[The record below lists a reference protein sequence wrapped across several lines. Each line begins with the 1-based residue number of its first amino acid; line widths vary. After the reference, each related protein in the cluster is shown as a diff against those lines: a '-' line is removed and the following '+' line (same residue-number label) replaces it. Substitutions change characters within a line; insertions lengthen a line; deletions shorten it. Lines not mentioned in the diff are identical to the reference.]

1 MAGFNEIQ
9 HARIN
14 RFFQLFSGI
23 KGRVPAASLGTEIQP
38 QVALFSGAEDRSLQ
52 SWARY
57 GASKDLAAVA
67 ANTLGWQIR
76 NPNGSGVIAVVE
88 QVPISATTSVG
99 FHIDLS
105 HGPGTTDLVSG
116 SMLQTRIDGRNVNNN
131 GSLLTT
137 FSNVSVVETTPVYS
151 LNVLNG
157 SVFPIVKDDDEIP
170 LLPGDSVLVVTQ
182 TVNIGGFVSFIWRE
196 RTLEVAEARGSL
208 AAGGGIV

>member
-57 GASKDLAAVA
+57 GASKDQAAVA
-67 ANTLGWQIR
+67 AQTLGWQIR
-76 NPNGSGVIAVVE
+76 SPNGSGVIAVLE
-88 QVPISATTSVG
+88 QIIISSG
-99 FHIDLS
+99 SNIGWHLSLS
-105 HGPGTTDLVSG
+105 HGPGTTDLVTG
-116 SMLQTRIDGRNVNNN
+116 SMVQTRIDGRNIDNN

-137 FSNVSVVETTPVYS
+137 FSAVSVVEATVVYS
-151 LNVLNG
+151 GQMNVGTFLA
-157 SVFPIVKDDDEIP
+157 IAKHDDEIP
-170 LLPGDSVLVVTQ
+170 LLPGDSALVTTETPNLAMNV
-182 TVNIGGFVSFIWRE
+182 GFIWRE

-208 AAGGGIV
+208 SANGGII